1 MLLILKSRGVS
12 DIVLGVSESVLFVL
26 DSVLGVSDSVVDIE
40 IKNTKWHIE
49 A

>member
-1 MLLILKSRGVS
+1 VLLILKSRGVS